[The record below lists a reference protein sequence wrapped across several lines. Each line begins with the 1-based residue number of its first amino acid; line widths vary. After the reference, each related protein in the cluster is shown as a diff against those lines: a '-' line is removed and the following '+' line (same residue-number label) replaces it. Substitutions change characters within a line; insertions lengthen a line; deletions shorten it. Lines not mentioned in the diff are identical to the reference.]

1 MNAIYRAF
9 LNRKQAALIS
19 PLVVLAIEHFESL
32 SKRLE
37 HFGVNVAVISR
48 VSTPKEERA
57 VLKGLKDG
65 TIHCVV

>member
-1 MNAIYRAF
+1 MNAMYRAF

-32 SKRLE
+32 TKRLE
-37 HFGVNVAVISR
+37 AFGVNVAVISR

-57 VLKGLKDG
+57 VLK
-65 TIHCVV
+65 